1 MCLASTGRRRSISVL
16 PNHLL
21 ASTTAKTTS
30 STEPSLAPPET
41 RSMSSQQ
48 QPAKAKKSKKKR
60 GSSTAVKHHTPHHD
74 GLAIQHHYHDHAAD
88 PTIDPSLVKHKAKG
102 GVIVPFPVKLHDMLQ
117 QIENDGHAHVVSW
130 QPHGRCFAVHK
141 PKEFVNHV
149 MPHYFK
155 QTKMASFQRQL
166 NLYGFNR
173 LTGGLD
179 KGGYYHE
186 LFLRGKVSLAYD
198 IHRMRVK
205 GTGVRLPTNPDAE
218 PNFYLLPPV
227 TKDIVAMTTVS
238 SMPPPLPDVP
248 MSSMTTRQ
256 RAAKQQRRESDVVLF
271 EGLPFH
277 YLDPRALP
285 STKPPPQQQQMMP
298 QLPQLPPSLPLD
310 GKILARRTSTVV
322 SESESDAEDQAM
334 LPSFS
339 SSTFQWD
346 GPLASPSLQGYMRSQ
361 SFPKETFTNTE
372 PDEDVENFFHS
383 FDMMDADIHQQIEEM
398 ENDDDTAFGYLL
410 EHAITD

>member
-21 ASTTAKTTS
+21 ASTTAKTT

-117 QIENDGHAHVVSW
+117 QIENDGLGHVVSW

-179 KGGYYHE
+179 K
-186 LFLRGKVSLAYD
+186 V
-198 IHRMRVK
+198 
-205 GTGVRLPTNPDAE
+205 
-218 PNFYLLPPV
+218 
-227 TKDIVAMTTVS
+227 
-238 SMPPPLPDVP
+238 
-248 MSSMTTRQ
+248 
-256 RAAKQQRRESDVVLF
+256 
-271 EGLPFH
+271 
-277 YLDPRALP
+277 
-285 STKPPPQQQQMMP
+285 
-298 QLPQLPPSLPLD
+298 SLPLCF
-310 GKILARRTSTVV
+310 V
-322 SESESDAEDQAM
+322 
-334 LPSFS
+334 FC
-339 SSTFQWD
+339 
-346 GPLASPSLQGYMRSQ
+346 
-361 SFPKETFTNTE
+361 
-372 PDEDVENFFHS
+372 
-383 FDMMDADIHQQIEEM
+383 IE
-398 ENDDDTAFGYLL
+398 
-410 EHAITD
+410 

>member
-1 MCLASTGRRRSISVL
+1 MCVASTGRRQSISLSVP

-30 STEPSLAPPET
+30 SPEPSLAPET

-88 PTIDPSLVKHKAKG
+88 PSIDPSLVKHKAKG

-117 QIENDGHAHVVSW
+117 QIENDGLAHVVSW
-130 QPHGRCFAVHK
+130 QPHGRCFTVHK

-179 KGGYYHE
+179 K
-186 LFLRGKVSLAYD
+186 VSLLLCVLY
-198 IHRMRVK
+198 RVEVPYVYICLNICSI
-205 GTGVRLPTNPDAE
+205 T
-218 PNFYLLPPV
+218 
-227 TKDIVAMTTVS
+227 
-238 SMPPPLPDVP
+238 PL
-248 MSSMTTRQ
+248 SISIGR
-256 RAAKQQRRESDVVLF
+256 
-271 EGLPFH
+271 
-277 YLDPRALP
+277 
-285 STKPPPQQQQMMP
+285 
-298 QLPQLPPSLPLD
+298 
-310 GKILARRTSTVV
+310 ILS
-322 SESESDAEDQAM
+322 
-334 LPSFS
+334 
-339 SSTFQWD
+339 
-346 GPLASPSLQGYMRSQ
+346 
-361 SFPKETFTNTE
+361 
-372 PDEDVENFFHS
+372 
-383 FDMMDADIHQQIEEM
+383 
-398 ENDDDTAFGYLL
+398 
-410 EHAITD
+410 